1 MEIHRLTGVKLSESG
16 KVLAYFAAA
25 GLLYYLWKKSKK

>member
-1 MEIHRLTGVKLSESG
+1 MEIHKLTGVKLSESG

-25 GLLYYLWKKSKK
+25 GILYYLWKKSKK